1 MVLPVLILLA
11 FGVVAYQM
19 IRRPDLRRLAVR
31 DAVRRRGETVLVIVG
46 SLLGTAIMTGSFIVG
61 DTLDASIRATAT
73 NQLGPVDELIV
84 VPDPERA
91 AQIKDQ
97 IAGIDD
103 ARIDGVTSVLRAPA
117 SLATETGG
125 EPLAEPSAR
134 LVELDFAAGS
144 AFGGDQDATGLSG
157 DTPEEGKVAITQ
169 DLANSLSAAPGD
181 KVTASLFGK
190 ELQLEV
196 DRILPARGLAG
207 FWTDVGSKSPNAFVA
222 PGTLEDLTNGDL
234 PSGVVPPLTTVL
246 VSNKGGIEAGAVL
259 GEQVSGVIRAE
270 LGDDPT
276 IRIESVKEDALD
288 FAKTQGDQF
297 SQLFFSI
304 GSFAVIAGILL
315 LVQIFVML
323 SEERKGQLGM
333 LRAVGMRRSDLVRSF
348 YMQGGLYA
356 LPAGIL
362 GALLG
367 IGVGWAIIKVA
378 APIFGG
384 GGDFSLALTFS
395 LEPASLITGFSIGA
409 LISLVT
415 VFLTSVRIS
424 RINIIR
430 AIRDLPEPSRLKVK
444 LRTLIIGVL
453 IAFAGAVSFA
463 GGLSSKDAWP
473 GVLLG
478 PPLVLFGLLPT
489 MSRFLPRRPAVVF
502 VAAASLAWGVLADTV
517 TGGKAFGS
525 GDISAFV
532 LQGVLLNISAVIL
545 LSQVQENL
553 GGLLRKFAARSL
565 PLRLGLSY
573 PLARR
578 FRTGLT
584 LGMFSLVIFTMVF
597 ISVLSNVFGGQID
610 NTLRKEAGGYD
621 LLVDSLPS
629 NPPKAEQLQIDGV
642 SSVSAALYGNA
653 QFKLEDG
660 TEDPWPVTGVDE
672 SFLTATPPDFEELA
686 PGIADAKEAWRQLTT
701 DPSVAAVP
709 TFFLQAGGGGPAAQ
723 LVELGDTVT
732 MTDPITGK
740 SAERTIIA
748 FTGSQDFQTLSAFM
762 AFDGVHE
769 VLGARVGPSRFYVDA
784 EGTPAQAE
792 DVGKR
797 LQGGFIANGV
807 EADTFRSFVEE
818 SQAGSM
824 QFLRLMQGYLALG
837 LLVGIAGIGVVMV
850 RAVRERRREVG
861 VLRSLGFRP
870 SMVRRAFIL
879 ESAFTAFEG
888 ILVGTVLA
896 LITAYQLIS
905 NGEFGEGVVFTIPW
919 LDVAVLLLVSIGASL
934 LATWWPAHQAS
945 QIPPAVALRITD

>member
-1 MVLPVLILLA
+1 VVLPVLILIA

-31 DAVRRRGETVLVIVG
+31 DTVRRRGETILVIVG

-73 NQLGPVDELIV
+73 DQLGPVDELIV
-84 VPDPERA
+84 VPDP
-91 AQIKDQ
+91 AQASQ
-97 IAGIDD
+97 IRDKISGLDD
-103 ARIDGVTSVLRAPA
+103 PNIDGVTSVFRVPA
-117 SLATETGG
+117 AISIGAQGT
-125 EPLAEPSAR
+125 PRAEPSAR
-134 LVELDFAAGS
+134 LVELDFDEGE
-144 AFGGDQDATGLSG
+144 AFGGDRAATALSG
-157 DTPEEGKVAITQ
+157 ETPGPGKVAVNQ
-169 DLANSLSAAPGD
+169 DLADDLKLTTGD
-181 KVTASLFGK
+181 VVTASLFGK
-190 ELQLEV
+190 QLELEV

-207 FWTDVGSKSPNAFVA
+207 FWTDLGSKSPNAFVA
-222 PGTLEDLTNGDL
+222 PGTLAELTGD
-234 PSGVVPPLTTVL
+234 GVPAGAVPPVTTII
-246 VSNKGGIEAGAVL
+246 VSNTGGIEEGAPLSGSVKSAIEDVL
-259 GEQVSGVIRAE
+259 
-270 LGDDPT
+270 DDPS
-276 IRIESVKEDALD
+276 IRVEPVKDDALD
-288 FAKTQGDQF
+288 LAKTQGDQF

-356 LPAGIL
+356 LPAGVL

-384 GGDFSLALTFS
+384 SGDFSLALTFA
-395 LEPASLITGFSIGA
+395 LEPISLVSGFCIGA

-430 AIRDLPEPSRLKVK
+430 AIRDLPEPPRLKAK
-444 LRTLIIGVL
+444 LRTLIFGVL
-453 IAFAGAVSFA
+453 ISFIGASVFA
-463 GGLSSKDAWP
+463 GGMSNGDAWP

-489 MSRFLPRRPAVVF
+489 MSRFLPRRPAVIF
-502 VAAASLAWGVLADTV
+502 VAAASLAWGVLADTI
-517 TGGKAFGS
+517 TGGKAFGG
-525 GDISAFV
+525 GDITAFV
-532 LQGVLLNISAVIL
+532 LQGVLLNISAVVL

-597 ISVLSNVFGGQID
+597 ISVLSNVFGGQIE

-629 NPPKAEQLQIDGV
+629 NPPSPDQLRIEGV
-642 SSVSAALYGNA
+642 DQVAATLYGSA

-660 TEDPWPVTGVDE
+660 TEDPWAVTGIDE
-672 SFLTATPPDFEELA
+672 TFMSATPPDLEEIA
-686 PGIADAKEAWRQLTT
+686 PGIADDAEAWNQIAT
-701 DPSVAAVP
+701 DPTVTAVP
-709 TFFLQAGGGGPAAQ
+709 AFFLQTGGGPAAG
-723 LVELGDTVT
+723 LVKVGDEIT
-732 MTDPITGK
+732 MTDPVTGK
-740 SAERTIIA
+740 SSTRKIIA

-762 AFDGVHE
+762 AADGVRD
-769 VLGARVGPSRFYVDA
+769 VLGDQVAPSRFYIDA
-784 EGTPAQAE
+784 AGTAADAQDLGE
-792 DVGKR
+792 R
-797 LQGGFIANGV
+797 LQGQFIANGV

-818 SQAGSM
+818 SQAGST

-870 SMVRRAFIL
+870 GMIRRAFIL

-896 LITAYQLIS
+896 LITAYQLIA
-905 NGEFGEGVVFTIPW
+905 NGEFGEGVVFQVPW
-919 LDVAVLLLVSIGASL
+919 LDVSILLLVSIGASL
-934 LATWWPAHQAS
+934 AATWWPAHEAS
-945 QIPPAVALRITD
+945 QIPPAVALRIAD